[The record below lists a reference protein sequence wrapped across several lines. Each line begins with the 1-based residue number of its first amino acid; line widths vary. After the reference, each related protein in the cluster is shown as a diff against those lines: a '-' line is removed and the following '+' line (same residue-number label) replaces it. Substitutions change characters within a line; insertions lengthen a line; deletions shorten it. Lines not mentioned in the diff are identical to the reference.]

1 MIFPF
6 GEAFF
11 STQLQD
17 SGMFGP
23 FVVRISRIVLGSE
36 HFWVPVGGGAGG
48 SPRDRILQ
56 GIEREGRKRELL
68 NSGFLQQRSL
78 SVPRIFLI

>member
-1 MIFPF
+1 
-6 GEAFF
+6 
-11 STQLQD
+11 
-17 SGMFGP
+17 MFGP

-56 GIEREGRKRELL
+56 GIEREGRGE
-68 NSGFLQQRSL
+68 SGSYSTVVFCSN
-78 SVPRIFLI
+78 VPPVFPASF